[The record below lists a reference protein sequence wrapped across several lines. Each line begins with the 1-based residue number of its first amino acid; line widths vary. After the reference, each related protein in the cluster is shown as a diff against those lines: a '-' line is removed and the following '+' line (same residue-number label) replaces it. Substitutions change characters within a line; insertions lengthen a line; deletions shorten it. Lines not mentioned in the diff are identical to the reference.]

1 MKKLLL
7 AGFASFLL
15 TSCTSQETAHYKIL
29 AVDQYEQAVT
39 DQNVQIIDV
48 RTADEFADGYIKG
61 AKNINLQNEDF
72 ELIANDLDKEKPVY
86 IYCRSGMRSAK
97 AGKILEE
104 MGFKEIYDLKGG
116 ILAWKGSLE
125 K

>member
-1 MKKLLL
+1 MRKLLL

-15 TSCTSQETAHYKIL
+15 TACTSQETAHYKIL
-29 AVDQYEQAVT
+29 VADQYEQAIT

-48 RTADEFADGYIKG
+48 RTADEFADGHVKG
-61 AKNINLQNEDF
+61 AKNINIQNKNF

-97 AGKILEE
+97 AGKALEE

-116 ILAWKGSLE
+116 ILAWKGLLE
-125 K
+125 E

>member
-97 AGKILEE
+97 AGKTLEE